1 MEYQAL
7 YRRYRPTCFEEVV
20 GQKHITQ
27 SLTNQIK
34 NNQISHAYL
43 FTGTRGTGKTTIAR
57 IFARAINCEH
67 PVNGSPCNKC
77 DTCKI
82 LSDPSNIDITEI
94 DAASNNGVDNI
105 RELREKVKYPPIN
118 GKYKVYIIDEVH
130 MLTDSAFNALLKTLE
145 EPPSYVVFILGT
157 TEVQKLPATIL
168 SRCLRFDFKLIS
180 SDELEGLIK
189 RIFDDS
195 KIKYENEAISMI
207 ARLAEGSARDALSI
221 ADMCVA
227 YTNRNVTYS
236 SVVEALGTTPKEV
249 LYSLCDCIIN
259 KRVDKVLGLIDSIA
273 KSGKNL
279 SQLSK
284 DLVGYLRDI
293 AVVKTCKN
301 YNEILKYPV
310 DVVKKLEDF
319 KDCDMAVVLNAL
331 KNLASLEQ
339 DFRYTQNPRALFE
352 IVMLGLVTD
361 ETKDL
366 EKRVADVEAKLK
378 NGSCPQ
384 VEVLT
389 STPNLDPKSVF
400 GNLLIKLRE
409 MGEMKQYVMLSDVQ
423 NISIKDGKLVLET
436 TDEQT
441 YNTLTKES
449 ETLINSLINGL
460 KVEFVL
466 NVKNKKQANIEEKL
480 KSQFGNLFKVEGE

>member
-1 MEYQAL
+1 M
-7 YRRYRPTCFEEVV
+7 
-20 GQKHITQ
+20 
-27 SLTNQIK
+27 
-34 NNQISHAYL
+34 
-43 FTGTRGTGKTTIAR
+43 
-57 IFARAINCEH
+57 
-67 PVNGSPCNKC
+67 
-77 DTCKI
+77 
-82 LSDPSNIDITEI
+82 
-94 DAASNNGVDNI
+94 
-105 RELREKVKYPPIN
+105 
-118 GKYKVYIIDEVH
+118 
-130 MLTDSAFNALLKTLE
+130 
-145 EPPSYVVFILGT
+145 
-157 TEVQKLPATIL
+157 
-168 SRCLRFDFKLIS
+168 
-180 SDELEGLIK
+180 
-189 RIFDDS
+189 
-195 KIKYENEAISMI
+195 
-207 ARLAEGSARDALSI
+207 SI

-249 LYSLCDCIIN
+249 LYNLCDCIIN

-284 DLVGYLRDI
+284 DLVGYLRDV

-310 DVVKKLEDF
+310 DVVQKLEDF
-319 KDCDMAVVLNAL
+319 KGCDISVVLNAL

-366 EKRVADVEAKLK
+366 EKRVADVEAKLN

-384 VEVLT
+384 IE
-389 STPNLDPKSVF
+389 TPTFTTNIDPKSVF

-423 NISIKDGKLVLET
+423 NISINNGKLILEVN
-436 TDEQT
+436 DEET
-441 YNTLTKES
+441 YNALTKES
-449 ETLINSLINGL
+449 EKLINGLINGL

-466 NVKNKKQANIEEKL
+466 NIKNKKQTNIEEKL
-480 KSQFGNLFKVEGE
+480 KSQFGNLFKIEGE